1 MLKWKSFN
9 REFPREY
16 LLRSSAR
23 RGGLFLD
30 CVLDLK
36 TNKSMQSIVLVSLR
50 SLQSPRPWCRLET
63 TDATCAYLLGCPDAP
78 RPVSE
83 VNSVFIPL
91 SCETEVKNALQ

>member
-36 TNKSMQSIVLVSLR
+36 TNKQTKQCNLLSLCLLDPYNHLARGVVLKQQMQ
-50 SLQSPRPWCRLET
+50 P
-63 TDATCAYLLGCPDAP
+63 
-78 RPVSE
+78 
-83 VNSVFIPL
+83 
-91 SCETEVKNALQ
+91 ALIY